1 MRYLL
6 VAPDKSSNI
15 PIDIPSK
22 IIAKSKTKSQKKLKS
37 GTPKKRIKRNSQKS
51 KKVLTKKR
59 KQGAKVLA
67 K

>member
-15 PIDIPSK
+15 PIDIPSE

-37 GTPKKRIKRNSQKS
+37 RTPKKRIKRNSQKT
-51 KKVLTKKR
+51 KKVLAKKR
-59 KQGAKVLA
+59 KQSAKVLA